1 MTKKQNDNWMAAG
14 MEAWSL
20 GLEAWSV
27 IGLRMMKIAGGGAGA
42 QSESQRMVEE
52 KMQAIGELQM
62 KFLTGGISSDPATGS
77 RQVMRHYAGTVKAN
91 RKRLS

>member
-42 QSESQRMVEE
+42 QAPPAFGHVP
-52 KMQAIGELQM
+52 QM
-62 KFLTGGISSDPATGS
+62 WILGYFAAAFAHHLVGWHVSAK
-77 RQVMRHYAGTVKAN
+77 TVAFGY
-91 RKRLS
+91 